1 MLPPNNAIVVLREE
15 SDGGLANPPSCDSS
29 HLERFIR
36 MGCPDCDD
44 VGDTTGVE
52 EEAPIIADPVVTT
65 TKRIRTRSTTIRVA
79 TYCHDTGTY
88 V

>member
-1 MLPPNNAIVVLREE
+1 MLPPDNAIVVLREE
-15 SDGGLANPPSCDSS
+15 SDGSLANPPSCDSS

-36 MGCPDCDD
+36 MGCPECND

-65 TKRIRTRSTTIRVA
+65 TKRVQTRSTTLRVA